1 MKRSFQKVLVANR
14 GAAASRII
22 RALGE
27 LDIASV
33 AIFSDAD
40 AKAPY
45 LQVAT
50 EAFCIGAAPARE
62 SYLRAEKIIAVAR
75 ESGADAIHPGYGFLS
90 ENAAFAHA
98 VADAGMTFI
107 GPSPRWI
114 EAMGHKT
121 EARDLMRRH
130 GMPVTAG
137 SELLGETGDDIAA
150 TARRIGYPVLVK
162 PAAGGGGIGMIVA
175 QDEASLSRGVER
187 ARSLAT
193 RSFGNGQVYLERY
206 LARPRHIEF
215 QFLADRYGAARH
227 LFERDCSLQR
237 RHQKVVEE
245 APAPALSR
253 DALDAIV
260 NAATYILA
268 RLGYDNI
275 GTIEMLRADDG
286 GFSFLEMN
294 TRLQVEH
301 AVTEMV
307 TGIDI
312 VKAQIG
318 LAAGRAISDVLPEEI
333 ALDGH
338 AVEARIYA
346 EDPQSFMPSPGRLE
360 RYRPCSPK
368 PGLRIETGYAE
379 GCEVTPFYDPMLA
392 KVIAHGATRD
402 EALDTLTTALADF
415 EVQGVKTNIPFILRA
430 LRHEPFRAG
439 ALHTGLAADI
449 AN

>member
-1 MKRSFQKVLVANR
+1 MKRPFDKVLVANR

-33 AIFSDAD
+33 AIFSEAD

-45 LQVAT
+45 LQAAT
-50 EAFCIGAAPARE
+50 QAFCIGAAPARE
-62 SYLRAEKIIAVAR
+62 SYLQAEKIIAIAR

-90 ENAAFAHA
+90 ENAAFAQA

-107 GPSPRWI
+107 GPSSRWI

-130 GMPVTAG
+130 GMPVAAG
-137 SELLGETGDDIAA
+137 SELLREGGDIAA
-150 TARRIGYPVLVK
+150 AAREIGYPVLVK
-162 PAAGGGGIGMIVA
+162 PALGGGGIGMIVA
-175 QDEASLSRGVER
+175 QNEASLFRGVER

-206 LARPRHIEF
+206 LAQPRHIEF
-215 QFLADRYGAARH
+215 QLLADRYGAARH

-245 APAPALSR
+245 APAPALPR
-253 DALDAIV
+253 DPLRAVADV
-260 NAATYILA
+260 ATGILA

-275 GTIEMLRADDG
+275 GTVEMLRAADG
-286 GFSFLEMN
+286 TFSFLEMN

-312 VKAQIG
+312 VKAQIR
-318 LAAGRAISDVLPEEI
+318 LAAGAAIADVLPPEI

-360 RYRPCSPK
+360 HYRPCSPK
-368 PGLRIETGYAE
+368 PGLRIETGYAV
-379 GCEVTPFYDPMLA
+379 GCEVTPYYDPMLA

-402 EALDTLTTALADF
+402 EALDTLATALADF

-430 LRHEPFRAG
+430 LRHSPFRAG
-439 ALHTGLAADI
+439 AIHTGLAAEI

>member
-1 MKRSFQKVLVANR
+1 MKRPFHKVLVANR

-33 AIFSDAD
+33 AIFSEAD

-45 LQVAT
+45 LQAAT
-50 EAFCIGAAPARE
+50 QAFGIGAPPARE
-62 SYLRAEKIIAVAR
+62 SYLRADKIIAIAR

-90 ENAAFAHA
+90 ENAAFARA

-130 GMPVTAG
+130 GMPVAAG
-137 SELLGETGDDIAA
+137 SELLHEGGDIAA
-150 TARRIGYPVLVK
+150 VARQIGYPVLVK
-162 PAAGGGGIGMIVA
+162 PALGGGGIGMIVA

-215 QFLADRYGAARH
+215 QLLADRYGTARH

-245 APAPALSR
+245 APAPALPR
-253 DALDAIV
+253 DPLRAIADV
-260 NAATYILA
+260 ATGILA
-268 RLGYDNI
+268 ELGYDNI
-275 GTIEMLRADDG
+275 GTVEMLRADDG
-286 GFSFLEMN
+286 SFSFLEMN

-312 VKAQIG
+312 VKAQIR
-318 LAAGRAISDVLPEEI
+318 LAAGTAISDVLPKTI

-360 RYRPCSPK
+360 HFRPCSPK
-368 PGLRIETGYAE
+368 PGLRVETGYAA

-402 EALDTLTTALADF
+402 EALDTLATALADF

-430 LRHEPFRAG
+430 LRHGPFRAG
-439 ALHTGLAADI
+439 AIHTGLATEI